1 MALTPEPDVAR
12 KLALFWGTEALLI
25 DQYAS
30 FDVLL
35 YLTERKMVDA
45 GLVQSGD
52 LIAFTT
58 GMPVGSG
65 GTNVLKVHQI
75 P

>member
-1 MALTPEPDVAR
+1 LTPEPDVAR
-12 KLALFWGTEALLI
+12 RLALLWGTESLLI
-25 DQYAS
+25 EAYS
-30 FDVLL
+30 SIDVLL
-35 YLTERKMVDA
+35 YLTERHMVSA
-45 GLVQSGD
+45 GLVNPGD

-65 GTNVLKVHQI
+65 GTNVLKIHQI